1 MPDDD
6 AFEIAF
12 TWPEEG
18 AEHDADAAE
27 WLERFARHLARA
39 DQVRIEITGSYHRN
53 PPDPQDPD
61 PPEDDGDGDGDGDGD
76 SDTDSDAD
84 SDGGGS
90 VPVIYVKVCPGK
102 RA

>member
-27 WLERFARHLARA
+27 WLERFADQLAQA
-39 DQVRIEITGSYHRN
+39 DHVRIEITGSYHRN
-53 PPDPQDPD
+53 PPDPDDPD
-61 PPEDDGDGDGDGDGD
+61 DPDQSDDD
-76 SDTDSDAD
+76 SEGR
-84 SDGGGS
+84 GG
-90 VPVIYVKVCPGK
+90 VPVVYVRLCPGK
-102 RA
+102 HA